1 MCRSQ
6 SQYVEL
12 QIVDNVDTDLAPEIS
27 CWLRL
32 GEGAGIYSITLEAVI
47 EHHKDDPIK
56 YQQRCRAVRGSQ
68 PSCPPRC
75 GLVMLPTLCGYDVMR
90 PGEEER
96 RMELSGQICA
106 CVWSICVWRHARIAF
121 FEAFLLANKR
131 GNRAG
136 GGRGGAAGEQT
147 CKLSSSATT
156 QTSNNQIHNN

>member
-1 MCRSQ
+1 MHHLPVLCRSQ

-68 PSCPPRC
+68 PSCPHTDAAPH
-75 GLVMLPTLCGYDVMR
+75 LVWIRGG
-90 PGEEER
+90 GEEDGVVRADLCVCLEYLCVASR
-96 RMELSGQICA
+96 TNCIFRSISTGQ
-106 CVWSICVWRHARIAF
+106 
-121 FEAFLLANKR
+121 
-131 GNRAG
+131 
-136 GGRGGAAGEQT
+136 
-147 CKLSSSATT
+147 
-156 QTSNNQIHNN
+156 